1 MTNFEL
7 RFAEDESLVSLSK
20 SFQRNGPIFSVVNF
34 LPLSLIFKIFCNGA
48 ISLKFVMKVTR
59 KLHPSPFK
67 RKKNQKQIWDTKSSC
82 KLENVIVWIRKSVY
96 NCWTGKIVLSS
107 RSYFLAYS
115 ECKQWRSQRGA
126 KGPNYHVAPPIRGI

>member
-34 LPLSLIFKIFCNGA
+34 LPLSLIFKIFCYGA
-48 ISLKFVMKVTR
+48 ISLKFVMKVRR

-67 RKKNQKQIWDTKSSC
+67 RKKKS
-82 KLENVIVWIRKSVY
+82 KKDLRHEKFLKIRKCSCMDKKKCMQLLDRK
-96 NCWTGKIVLSS
+96 NSFIQSFLFS
-107 RSYFLAYS
+107 R
-115 ECKQWRSQRGA
+115 Q
-126 KGPNYHVAPPIRGI
+126 PIFSHIENANRLLES